1 MSEKIYEAR
10 CSIPHKSGNP
20 VLQKTGHQSMGDAQM
35 KAIAMSEEHGYAGA
49 AEVVIKR
56 VGETDVEE
64 VGKVHTYIN
73 GHEVD
78 ATAPDFKE
86 KKDAAVAAATKRYK
100 QNEKQKGTQMDNQ
113 ANTRPSEKA
122 MAATAAAKAAK
133 ASGKKAGK
141 SSASRSLEPKANG
154 AKGATAAKGKKPPK
168 SAAAK
173 PAKKAKTKAPA
184 KPALAVVGEPGS
196 LLAKFGAKEGTFKAK
211 LCKFLVDNKGSMVP
225 LAKAVAATYGSAKP
239 ETYSPMQM
247 TINGVRTALVNNDI
261 AWHVERAKDDKGNA
275 TIGLKAGAAE

>member
-10 CSIPHKSGNP
+10 CQIPHASGNP
-20 VLQKTGHQSMGDAQM
+20 VMQKTGHQTMGSAQV
-35 KAIAMSEEHGYAGA
+35 KAIEMSEQYGYAGA
-49 AEVVIKR
+49 AEITLKR
-56 VGETDVEE
+56 VGTVDTEE
-64 VGKVHTYIN
+64 VGKVHTYID

-78 ATAPDFKE
+78 PLAEGFKE
-86 KKDAAVAAATKRYK
+86 KKDAAIAAATKRNK
-100 QNEKQKGTQMDNQ
+100 ANNKLKGTTMEP
-113 ANTRPSEKA
+113 NT
-122 MAATAAAKAAK
+122 ATAPKAAK
-133 ASGKKAGK
+133 APPKAAGK
-141 SSASRSLEPKANG
+141 TAASRSLEPKSGNG
-154 AKGATAAKGKKPPK
+154 KGKGAAK
-168 SAAAK
+168 AAK
-173 PAKKAKTKAPA
+173 PASKAPAKGAKKAAKAPSKPKSA

-247 TINGVRTALVNNDI
+247 TINGVRTALVANEI